1 MIYVMSDLHGCYDQ
15 YRKML
20 EQIRLQD
27 EDTLYVLGD
36 LVDRGN
42 RNVDLILAVASRKN
56 IRPLMGN
63 HDYMAALMLKV
74 YGLKEGQ
81 EKEADSLQNKPESRD
96 LFESW
101 LKDGGETT
109 WKELMELP
117 VAERQLILRFLQSLP
132 LFTEFQLEDRVF
144 HLSHTVPEKAVL
156 MDVRGLTPSDFI
168 FSRAEYDKVYFPDKI
183 LVTGHT
189 PTGLIDPTSSGRIWQ
204 KNNHIAVDCGAVFGG
219 PLGCICLDTGEEFYV
234 E

>member
-15 YRKML
+15 YREML

-36 LVDRGN
+36 LVDRGHQ
-42 RNVDLILAVASRKN
+42 NVDLILAIASRKN

-74 YGLKEGQ
+74 YGLQEGQ
-81 EKEADSLQNKPESRD
+81 EAGSNPLQKEAERGD
-96 LFESW
+96 LFDAW

-117 VAERQLILRFLQSLP
+117 MAERQLILRS
-132 LFTEFQLEDRVF
+132 
-144 HLSHTVPEKAVL
+144 
-156 MDVRGLTPSDFI
+156 
-168 FSRAEYDKVYFPDKI
+168 
-183 LVTGHT
+183 
-189 PTGLIDPTSSGRIWQ
+189 
-204 KNNHIAVDCGAVFGG
+204 
-219 PLGCICLDTGEEFYV
+219 
-234 E
+234 